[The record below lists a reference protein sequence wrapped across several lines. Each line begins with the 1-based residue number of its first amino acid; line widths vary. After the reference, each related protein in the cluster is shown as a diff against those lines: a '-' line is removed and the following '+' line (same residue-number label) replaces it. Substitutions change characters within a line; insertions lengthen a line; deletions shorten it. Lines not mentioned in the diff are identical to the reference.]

1 MRWKFAQHK
10 LAVASLVVL
19 GILYVLVIYGE
30 FVSPYDPYEFSRHY
44 LLAPPVK
51 IHFLDE
57 DGSFSLRPFVYKRIP
72 VHDREMFR
80 IYHEEV
86 KSEKYYIHLF
96 VRGWE
101 YKLVGLIPMD
111 IHLFG
116 VEGEGRLFLFG
127 TDDLGR
133 DLFSRIIYGTRI
145 SLTIGLVGVAISFF
159 LGILIG
165 GISGYFGGTLDVVIQ
180 RIIEALITIP
190 KLPLWMGLSVAV
202 PSEWSIVQTYFA
214 ITIILSMLGWT
225 ELARVVRGKFL
236 ALKEEDFVMSARVH
250 GAGNLRLIF
259 KYMLPSFLS
268 HVIAAI
274 TMSIPGIILGE
285 TGLSFLGLG
294 LQPPAISWGVLLNDA
309 QEIQVLAY
317 SPWIMIPGVFIVVT
331 VLAYYFV
338 GDALRDAAD
347 PYSTV

>member
-10 LAVASLVVL
+10 VAMASLVVL
-19 GILYVLVIYGE
+19 VILYVLVIFGE
-30 FVSPYDPYEFSRHY
+30 FFSAYDPYEFSRHY

-51 IHFLDE
+51 IHFVDE
-57 DGSFSLRPFVYKRIP
+57 AGSFSLRPFVYKRIP
-72 VHDREMFR
+72 VQDREMFR

-86 KSEKYYIHLF
+86 KSEKYHVRWF

-116 VEGEGRLFLFG
+116 VEGEGRIFLFG

-133 DLFSRIIYGTRI
+133 DLFSRIIHGTRI

-250 GAGNLRLIF
+250 GARNLRLIF

-268 HVIAAI
+268 HVIAAV